1 MNTLTP
7 MKRVA
12 LIASLVFLWGISW
25 SIYKVALAYT
35 PPVLFAGLRTL
46 IGGLLLII
54 IMLPRRRLIRW
65 KQNWRAYAISGLLNV
80 ALFYGLQTVGL
91 MYLPSGLFSVL
102 VYLQPVLVGLF
113 AWMWLGESMSW
124 RKVIGLLLGFAGVI
138 SVSAGG
144 FSGHVAV
151 VGVVLALVTAL
162 SWALGTVFI
171 KKANQTTDA
180 LWMVAFQCTLG
191 GALLTAAGS
200 VTENWSDIT
209 WNAPYWFGLIFGI
222 IFGIALSW
230 MIYFTLVGAGDASKV
245 ASYTFL
251 VPLLSVFIGTLL
263 LHEPFTWFLLLGLVL
278 IGVSI
283 YLVNRKPRRT
293 SVLAGVDR

>member
-7 MKRVA
+7 LKRA
-12 LIASLVFLWGISW
+12 GLIAALVFLWGISW
-25 SIYKVALAYT
+25 SIYKLALDYT
-35 PPVLFAGLRTL
+35 PPLLFAGLRTL
-46 IGGLLLII
+46 GGGVLLMLIL
-54 IMLPRRRLIRW
+54 LPRRRLIRW
-65 KQNWRAYAISGLLNV
+65 RDNWKAYTISAILNV
-80 ALFYGLQTVGL
+80 VLFYGLQTLGL
-91 MYLPSGLFSVL
+91 LYMPSGLFSVL

-113 AWMWLGESMSW
+113 AWMWLGESMSPL
-124 RKVIGLLLGFAGVI
+124 KIIGLILGFAGVI

-151 VGVVLALVTAL
+151 IGVVLALVTAL
-162 SWALGTVFI
+162 SWALGTVYI
-171 KKANQTTDA
+171 KKANQKVDA

-191 GALLTAAGS
+191 GLVLTASGS
-200 VTENWSDIT
+200 ATESWAAIT
-209 WNAPYWFGLIFGI
+209 WNAPYLIGLIFGI

-230 MIYFTLVGAGDASKV
+230 IIYFTLVGAGDASKV

-278 IGVSI
+278 IGISI
-283 YLVNRKPRRT
+283 YLVNRKPRIVNMRP
-293 SVLAGVDR
+293 